1 MDLLSQIETKYDC
14 AGFCVTPL
22 FYVTKSV
29 LEHPTQECIKPL
41 VSALAD
47 TSSVVSI
54 VAAISFLVNFCGF
67 CGSFSLCSKMEGNDD
82 E

>member
-1 MDLLSQIETKYDC
+1 MTQIETKYDC
-14 AGFCVTPL
+14 AGFCTTPL
-22 FYVTKSV
+22 FYVTKPV
-29 LEHPTQECIKPL
+29 TMHPTQECIKPL

>member
-1 MDLLSQIETKYDC
+1 MLSQIEVKYNC
-14 AGFCVTPL
+14 AGFCKTPL
-22 FYVTKSV
+22 FYVTKAV
-29 LEHPTQECIKPL
+29 TMRPTQECIKPL
-41 VSALAD
+41 AKALAD
-47 TSSVVSI
+47 TSGIVAV